1 MEKNGE
7 IRHDITPLETQKFV
21 DELEKAGVDLK
32 GSKNIPLEQL
42 EEHLTKRAADAA
54 KDKLSEDNPSN

>member
-1 MEKNGE
+1 MEKHGE
-7 IRHDITPLETQKFV
+7 IRHDITPTEDNT
-21 DELEKAGVDLK
+21 KAASDT
-32 GSKNIPLEQL
+32 PLDTL